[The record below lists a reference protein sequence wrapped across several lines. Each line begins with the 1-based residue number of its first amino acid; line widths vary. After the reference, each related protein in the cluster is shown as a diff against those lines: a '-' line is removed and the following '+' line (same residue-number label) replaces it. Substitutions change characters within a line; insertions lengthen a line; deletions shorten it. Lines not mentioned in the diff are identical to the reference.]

1 MRGTLSAHSPGAGA
15 YLAHSLTDLMTSL
28 MIIFVLLLLVF
39 LNHTAG
45 LNAAKTDALLAL
57 LQREL
62 PKDGFRADQIALDPK
77 DRFAIVVA
85 VPNELMNFELNS
97 FTLKPEGQH
106 FLDTRFPRF
115 AGLLCS
121 GAFRGSI
128 DSVVVEGHSDAAPYR
143 GLTLEESRNRNLKL
157 SQDRSME
164 VVKRA
169 LQVLGP
175 YENEKACFLEKL
187 SAAGRGEQD
196 LEATADRSRRVIFK
210 IRVKAESGGALAGQM
225 VVSAGR

>member
-1 MRGTLSAHSPGAGA
+1 MKGALSADARGASS
-15 YLAHSLTDLMTSL
+15 YLAYSLTDLMTSL
-28 MIIFVLLLLVF
+28 MVIFVLLLLVF

-45 LNAAKTDALLAL
+45 LTAAKTDALLAL

-77 DRFAIVVA
+77 DRFAVVVT

-97 FTLKPEGQH
+97 YSLRPEGEQ

-115 AGLLCS
+115 AGILC
-121 GAFRGSI
+121 GGEFRGSI
-128 DSVVVEGHSDAAPYR
+128 DSVVVEGHSDATPYR

-175 YENEKACFLEKL
+175 YESDRACFLEKL

-210 IRVKAESGGALAGQM
+210 IRVKAESRDAL
-225 VVSAGR
+225 SARIANLNGR